1 MKYKI
6 VLVSFDNNVTF
17 NNQLHLLITACFCFY
32 DKCTRES
39 RVQPVSLWDPSPSP
53 SPPPSLRTD
62 TPDKL
67 RKKAGWRLK
76 GYLFN
81 YNFKWEKNINSPQ
94 NKFFNLCNFNP
105 CNISAFG
112 TSLTKYFFKRK
123 KWSQSLLNPSK
134 NIFGTYSF
142 WKFVFF
148 QGRSQIILPNTM
160 QGTRIML
167 SARVVFDMTR
177 ALTIQDPEYKTQF

>member
-1 MKYKI
+1 MTNAH
-6 VLVSFDNNVTF
+6 VRAVC
-17 NNQLHLLITACFCFY
+17 NQC
-32 DKCTRES
+32 
-39 RVQPVSLWDPSPSP
+39 PSETHRPRP
-53 SPPPSLRTD
+53 RPLPSLRTD

-76 GYLFN
+76 RYLFN